1 MKSPVQVELQ
11 PNGAHKASLLG
22 LPVSNIEIVPDDGVV
37 FDWLE
42 ALSIPKDWDRI
53 AAMAV
58 PHGMSPRR
66 LQYIACDHS
75 ETTLQGKFKFQPE
88 RITFVPNGLPLTLGH
103 LGYVIGAC
111 ELLHRGDPR
120 EIAGTSA
127 QVEGAFIVGEAR
139 LFNSDLAAAAW
150 RGIQEGIFKFVSMI
164 VIRPSQEAAGG
175 GEIIE
180 IGVTDSPGCHNAKIL
195 KAWE

>member
-1 MKSPVQVELQ
+1 MKAPTQIEMQ
-11 PNGAHKASLLG
+11 PHGVYTASVLG
-22 LPVSNIEIVPDDGVV
+22 VPVSNVEIVPDDGVV

-42 ALSIPKDWDRI
+42 ALDIPKDWERI

-58 PHGMSPRR
+58 PHGMSQRR

-75 ETTLQGKFKFQPE
+75 VTKLQGKYRFQPE
-88 RITFVPNGLPLTLGH
+88 RIAFIRDGLPLTLGH

-120 EIAGTSA
+120 EIADTSA
-127 QVEGAFIVGEAR
+127 QVEGTFILGEAR

-150 RGIQEGIFKFVSMI
+150 RGIQEGIFKFVSI
-164 VIRPSQEAAGG
+164 VVARPSEEAAGG

-195 KAWE
+195 KTWA